1 VGVHPGWGLDLGD
14 FVKGLHI
21 IAHTKQ
27 HSNATIYSA
36 TRLSLESKK
45 PLAFWISGLILGC
58 GGMLQSRTYNHRTC
72 LIPPSPT
79 TTNGA
84 HRAGFALRTGPASI
98 MAIMAC
104 RWASA
109 RVRPVL
115 AVASIRVVRV
125 TAASETTGQC
135 ETSRARPWRA
145 ISSPDPGQDRALA
158 SNPEEPDL
166 AGKLLSTR
174 RSRKPHRGIRRSLQ
188 QPPLPREP
196 QQRHAR
202 RCLIRARHSHH
213 RKESQNQ
220 KPHYP
225 ETTLVPST
233 TRGLTSTIDEPDHPI
248 QNLLKRPKS
257 FDD

>member
-1 VGVHPGWGLDLGD
+1 M
-14 FVKGLHI
+14 
-21 IAHTKQ
+21 A
-27 HSNATIYSA
+27 
-36 TRLSLESKK
+36 K
-45 PLAFWISGLILGC
+45 PLFMLGC
-58 GGMLQSRTYNHRTC
+58 GGFLQSRTYNHRAC

-84 HRAGFALRTGPASI
+84 HRAGCALRAGPASI

-115 AVASIRVVRV
+115 AAASIRVVRV

-135 ETSRARPWRA
+135 ETSRAHPWRA
-145 ISSPDPGQDRALA
+145 ISSPDTGQDRALA
-158 SNPEEPDL
+158 SNPQEPHP
-166 AGKLLSTR
+166 AGERLPAR

-202 RCLIRARHSHH
+202 RLCRS
-213 RKESQNQ
+213 
-220 KPHYP
+220 PG
-225 ETTLVPST
+225 
-233 TRGLTSTIDEPDHPI
+233 RGLGWS
-248 QNLLKRPKS
+248 RR
-257 FDD
+257 